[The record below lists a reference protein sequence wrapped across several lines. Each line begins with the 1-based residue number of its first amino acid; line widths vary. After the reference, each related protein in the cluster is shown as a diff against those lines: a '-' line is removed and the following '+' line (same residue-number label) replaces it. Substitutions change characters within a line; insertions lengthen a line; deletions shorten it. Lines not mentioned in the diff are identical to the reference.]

1 MKFKTFLLILLATS
15 MLFAQG
21 RRGGGR
27 QLTWDENLN
36 PTTEQMQQITALRE
50 TMQPAM
56 MGIRQ
61 NTRSLELEL
70 RHLVRSDAPDATRI
84 AELEASI
91 AELETAIDALM
102 NGHRDQIR
110 SLLTEDQQLIFDQ
123 RNFGSGERKGNR
135 RNGHAGGN
143 RGGGGQ
149 RGNRTGH
156 GRW

>member
-1 MKFKTFLLILLATS
+1 MKLKIFLLILLTTS

-27 QLTWDENLN
+27 QLTWDESLNL
-36 PTTEQMQQITALRE
+36 TTEQMQQITALRE

-61 NTRSLELEL
+61 NTRTLELEL
-70 RHLVRSDAPDATRI
+70 RQLNRSDAPDAARI

-91 AELETAIDALM
+91 AELETTIDQIM
-102 NGHRDQIR
+102 NSHRAQIR

-123 RNFGSGERKGNR
+123 RNFGSGDRKGNR
-135 RNGHAGGN
+135 RDGRTGGN
-143 RGGGGQ
+143 PGGR
-149 RGNRTGH
+149 RGNRAGN